1 MAEDDSERTEAPSA
15 KRRGEARKKGQV
27 VSSREIT
34 SAMLL
39 LGGVWG
45 LSKMGPPLILKTRA
59 FMMHTWSS
67 FSSST
72 MTAEGFYA
80 LLVFS
85 VQQSLMILA
94 PMILFLTAIA
104 VVSTGTQHKWLWTF
118 QVLSPNWSR
127 LNPMTGF
134 GRLFSLR
141 AIVELAKTLIK
152 FITVGYVTY
161 LAIQKEIPDIL
172 VAIQTEPAQ
181 ILGTVGGMVFR
192 LALWSGLAIAILSV
206 GDYLYNWWEHEKGL
220 KMSRKEL
227 KDEARQSEGD
237 PLVKSRIRS
246 VQREMARKR
255 MMAEVPKAEVVITNP
270 TALAIALMYKPET
283 MEAPRVVAKGAGFI
297 AQRIRELAKEHDVPI
312 IENKPLAR
320 EIFKLVKV
328 GEYIPS
334 KFYRAVAEILAYVL
348 RLRGKYP

>member
-1 MAEDDSERTEAPSA
+1 MAEDDAERTEAPSA
-15 KRRGEARKKGQV
+15 KRREEARKKGQV
-27 VSSREIT
+27 VGSREIT

-45 LSKMGPPLILKTRA
+45 LSKMGPPLVLKTRA
-59 FMMHTWSS
+59 FMIHTWSS

-72 MTAEGFYA
+72 LTEEKAYE
-80 LLVFS
+80 LLMFS
-85 VQQSLMILA
+85 LQQSLMILI
-94 PMILFLTAIA
+94 PIMLFLTAIS

-118 QVLSPNWSR
+118 QPLAPNWSR

-141 AIVELAKTLIK
+141 AIVELVKTLVK
-152 FITVGYVTY
+152 FIAVGYVTY
-161 LAIQKEIPDIL
+161 LALRKEVPEIL
-172 VAIQTEPAQ
+172 VAIQTAPVQ
-181 ILGTVGGMVFR
+181 MLGTVGGMVFR
-192 LALWSGLAIAILSV
+192 LTLWTGLAIAILSV

-227 KDEARQSEGD
+227 KDETRQSEGD
-237 PLVKSRIRS
+237 PMVKSRIRS

-270 TALAIALMYKPET
+270 TALAIALMYKPGT
-283 MEAPRVVAKGAGFI
+283 MEAPKVVAKGAGFI

-320 EIFKLVKV
+320 ELFKLVKI

-348 RLRGKYP
+348 KLRGKYP